1 MTIGLLDRLVSS
13 RSNSMACRQ
22 PNNTKRPYMATTPVH
37 YPWYKKEDTDAFF
50 ALFQNNIA
58 NFVII
63 AISMLSMGFP
73 ASIVFGQVLPGAAV
87 AVMAGNFYYAW
98 SAARLARKENRADVT
113 ALSYGISTPVMFV
126 FLFGVLLPVKQ
137 LTGDAEMAWK
147 VSVAACFISGAIS
160 AAGSLIGRWAQYH
173 LPRAAMLGAVAGV
186 ALTFIAGEMLFKTLE
201 MPVIGLLVLAIII
214 VGLVARVSMPFRL
227 PTSLFA
233 IVIGTAM
240 AYLIGDAGGE
250 RFSDAFT
257 HLGFYPLLPSLA
269 WFEGLGL
276 LLTGMLAILTV
287 VLPITLYTAIETM
300 NNVEAMEAAGDKY
313 DVRECQAVDGVGTM
327 IGSLFGGVFPTTVY
341 IATVGA
347 KWMGAGR
354 GYSILNGVVYGFA
367 TMFGLI
373 AALAAIIPV
382 SVVAPIL
389 VFVGMSMIATAF
401 QSNDTRY
408 YPAVALAMLPYFANY
423 VMTRFNRGAGEV
435 VADISGGIVAMGQ
448 GAMFM
453 AIFVGAMTVSVIDHQ
468 FRRAA
473 VFAGVAAAFSFVGL
487 MHAPEL
493 AFNAAWDFTLGYL
506 VMGALFLYFSWQE
519 KEQAMAH
526 PAAVRPTSVPPASP
540 TEPDQA

>member
-1 MTIGLLDRLVSS
+1 MTAPSGHS
-13 RSNSMACRQ
+13 
-22 PNNTKRPYMATTPVH
+22 PVH

-63 AISMLSMGFP
+63 AITMLGMGFP

-98 SAARLARKENRADVT
+98 SAARLARRENRADVT

-126 FLFGVLLPVKQ
+126 FLFGVLLPAKQ
-137 LTGDAEMAWK
+137 LTGDAQLAWK
-147 VSVAACFISGAIS
+147 VAVAACFISGAIE
-160 AAGSLIGRWAQYH
+160 AAVSLIGRWVQYH

-214 VGLVARVSMPFRL
+214 VGLVARVAMPFRL
-227 PTSLFA
+227 PASLFA
-233 IVIGTAM
+233 ILVGTAM

-257 HLGFYPLLPSLA
+257 HLGFYPLLPNLA

-276 LLTGMLAILTV
+276 LFTGMLAVLTV
-287 VLPITLYTAIETM
+287 VLPITLYNAIETM
-300 NNVEAMEAAGDKY
+300 NNVEAMEAAGDTY

-327 IGSLFGGVFPTTVY
+327 IGALFGGVFPTTVY

-354 GYSILNGVVYGFA
+354 GYSILNGVVYAMA

-423 VMTRFNRGAGEV
+423 VMTRFNRAAEETVSGISAGV
-435 VADISGGIVAMGQ
+435 VPLGQ
-448 GAMFM
+448 GAMFT
-453 AIFVGAMTVSVIDHQ
+453 AILLGAMTVAVIDHH

-473 VFAGVAAAFSFVGL
+473 AFAAVAAGFSFVGL
-487 MHAPEL
+487 MHAPKL
-493 AFNAAWDFTLGYL
+493 AINAAGDYTLGYL
-506 VMGALFLYFSWQE
+506 VMGVLFLYFAWQE
-519 KEQAMAH
+519 QRQSAT
-526 PAAVRPTSVPPASP
+526 TSA
-540 TEPDQA
+540 TRLG

>member
-1 MTIGLLDRLVSS
+1 
-13 RSNSMACRQ
+13 MAAAS
-22 PNNTKRPYMATTPVH
+22 TH

-58 NFVII
+58 NFIVI
-63 AISMLSMGFP
+63 AITMLGMGFP
-73 ASIVFGQVLPGAAV
+73 SSIVYGQVLPGAAI
-87 AVMAGNFYYAW
+87 AVMVGNFYYAW
-98 SAARLARKENRADVT
+98 SAARLARKESRTDVT

-126 FLFGVLLPVKQ
+126 FLFGVLLPAKQ
-137 LTGDAEMAWK
+137 LTGDTELAWK
-147 VSVAACFISGAIS
+147 VAVAACFISGAIE
-160 AAGSLIGRWAQYH
+160 AAISLIGRWVQYH

-201 MPVIGLLVLAIII
+201 VPVIGLLVLAIII
-214 VGLVARVSMPFRL
+214 VGLVARVSMPFKL
-227 PTSLFA
+227 PASLFA
-233 IVIGTAM
+233 IIVGTAM
-240 AYLIGDAGGE
+240 AYLIGDAGSE

-257 HLGFYPLLPSLA
+257 HLGFYPLLPNLA

-276 LLTGMLAILTV
+276 LFTGMLAVLTV
-287 VLPITLYTAIETM
+287 VLPITLYNAIETM

-327 IGSLFGGVFPTTVY
+327 IGALFGGVFPTTVY

-354 GYSILNGVVYGFA
+354 GYSLLNGAVYALA
-367 TMFGLI
+367 TMTGLI

-401 QSNDTRY
+401 QANDTRY

-423 VMTRFNRGAGEV
+423 IMTRFSRGAGEV
-435 VADISGGIVAMGQ
+435 VSDISSAIVVMGQ

-453 AIFVGAMTVSVIDHQ
+453 AILLGAMTVSVIDHQ

-473 VFAGVAAAFSFVGL
+473 VFALIAAGFSFVGL
-487 MHAPEL
+487 MHAPQL
-493 AFNAAWDFTLGYL
+493 ALNAAPQFVLGYL
-506 VMGALFLYFSWQE
+506 AMALLFAYFSFQE
-519 KEQAMAH
+519 APHK
-526 PAAVRPTSVPPASP
+526 R
-540 TEPDQA
+540 

>member
-1 MTIGLLDRLVSS
+1 
-13 RSNSMACRQ
+13 MAAAS
-22 PNNTKRPYMATTPVH
+22 TH

-63 AISMLSMGFP
+63 AITMLGMGFP
-73 ASIVFGQVLPGAAV
+73 ASIVYGQVLPGAAV
-87 AVMAGNFYYAW
+87 AVMVGNFYYAW
-98 SAARLARKENRADVT
+98 SAARLARKEQRTDVT

-126 FLFGVLLPVKQ
+126 FLFGVLLPAKQ
-137 LTGDAEMAWK
+137 LTGDAALAWK
-147 VSVAACFISGAIS
+147 IAVAACFISGAIE
-160 AAGSLIGRWAQYH
+160 AAISIIGRWVQYH

-201 MPVIGLLVLAIII
+201 MPIIGLVVLAIII
-214 VGLVARVSMPFRL
+214 VGLIARVSMPFRL

-233 IVIGTAM
+233 IVVGTLM
-240 AYLIGDAGGE
+240 AYLIGDADGA
-250 RFSDAFT
+250 RFSDAFS
-257 HLGFYPLLPSLA
+257 HLGFYPLLPNLA

-276 LLTGMLAILTV
+276 LFTSMLAVLTV
-287 VLPITLYTAIETM
+287 VLPITLYNAIETM

-327 IGSLFGGVFPTTVY
+327 IGALFGGVFPTTVY

-354 GYSILNGVVYGFA
+354 GYSLLNGAVYAIA

-389 VFVGMSMIATAF
+389 VFVGISMIATAF
-401 QSNDTRY
+401 QTNDTRY

-423 VMTRFNRGAGEV
+423 VMTRFNRGAEEV
-435 VADISGGIVAMGQ
+435 VSDISNAIVIMGQ

-453 AIFVGAMTVSVIDHQ
+453 AIFLGAMTVSVIDHQ

-473 VFAGVAAAFSFVGL
+473 AFALIAAGFSWLGL
-487 MHAPEL
+487 MHAPKL
-493 AFNAAWDFTLGYL
+493 ALNAAPDFVVGYL
-506 VMGALFLYFSWQE
+506 
-519 KEQAMAH
+519 AMAVFFAYFAFQQRNEGH
-526 PAAVRPTSVPPASP
+526 
-540 TEPDQA
+540 

>member
-1 MTIGLLDRLVSS
+1 
-13 RSNSMACRQ
+13 MAA
-22 PNNTKRPYMATTPVH
+22 PSGHSPVH

-63 AISMLSMGFP
+63 AITMLGMGFP

-98 SAARLARKENRADVT
+98 SAARLARRENRADVT

-126 FLFGVLLPVKQ
+126 FLFGVLLPAKQ
-137 LTGDAEMAWK
+137 LTGDAQLAWK
-147 VSVAACFISGAIS
+147 VAVAACFISGAIE
-160 AAGSLIGRWAQYH
+160 AAVSLIGRWVQYH

-214 VGLVARVSMPFRL
+214 VGLVARVAMPFRL
-227 PTSLFA
+227 PASLFA
-233 IVIGTAM
+233 ILVGTAM

-257 HLGFYPLLPSLA
+257 HLGFYPLLPNLA

-276 LLTGMLAILTV
+276 LFTGMLAVLTV
-287 VLPITLYTAIETM
+287 VLPITLYNAIETM
-300 NNVEAMEAAGDKY
+300 NNVEAMEAAGDTY

-327 IGSLFGGVFPTTVY
+327 IGALFGGVFPTTVY

-354 GYSILNGVVYGFA
+354 GYSILNGVVYAMA

-423 VMTRFNRGAGEV
+423 VMTRFNRAAEETVSGISAGV
-435 VADISGGIVAMGQ
+435 VPLGQ
-448 GAMFM
+448 GAMFT
-453 AIFVGAMTVSVIDHQ
+453 AILLGAMTVAVIDHH

-473 VFAGVAAAFSFVGL
+473 AFAAVAAGFSFVGL
-487 MHAPEL
+487 MHAPKL
-493 AFNAAWDFTLGYL
+493 AINAAGDYTLGYL
-506 VMGALFLYFSWQE
+506 VMGVLFLYFAWQE
-519 KEQAMAH
+519 QRQSAT
-526 PAAVRPTSVPPASP
+526 TSA
-540 TEPDQA
+540 TRLG

>member
-1 MTIGLLDRLVSS
+1 
-13 RSNSMACRQ
+13 
-22 PNNTKRPYMATTPVH
+22 MATPAGIS

-63 AISMLSMGFP
+63 AITMLGMGFP
-73 ASIVFGQVLPGAAV
+73 ASIVYGQVLPGAAV

-98 SAARLARKENRADVT
+98 SAARLARKEQRTDVT

-126 FLFGVLLPVKQ
+126 FLFGVLLPAKQ
-137 LTGDAEMAWK
+137 LTGDAALAWK
-147 VSVAACFISGAIS
+147 IAVAACFISGAIE
-160 AAGSLIGRWAQYH
+160 AAISIIGRWVQYH

-201 MPVIGLLVLAIII
+201 MPIIGLVVLAIII
-214 VGLVARVSMPFRL
+214 IGLIGRVSMPFRL

-233 IVIGTAM
+233 IVVGTLM
-240 AYLIGDAGGE
+240 AYLIGDADSA
-250 RFSDAFT
+250 RFSDAFS
-257 HLGFYPLLPSLA
+257 HLGFYPLLPNLA

-276 LLTGMLAILTV
+276 LFTSMLAVLTV
-287 VLPITLYTAIETM
+287 VLPITLYNAIETM

-313 DVRECQAVDGVGTM
+313 DVRECQAVDGAGTM
-327 IGSLFGGVFPTTVY
+327 IGALFGGVFPTTVY

-354 GYSILNGVVYGFA
+354 GYSLLNGAVYAIA

-389 VFVGMSMIATAF
+389 VFVGISMIATAF
-401 QSNDTRY
+401 QTNDTRY

-423 VMTRFNRGAGEV
+423 VMTRFNRGAEEV
-435 VADISGGIVAMGQ
+435 VSDISNAIVIMGQ

-453 AIFVGAMTVSVIDHQ
+453 AIFLGAMTVSVIDHQ

-473 VFAGVAAAFSFVGL
+473 AFAVIAAGFSWLGL
-487 MHAPEL
+487 MHAPKL
-493 AFNAAWDFTLGYL
+493 ALNAAPDFVVGYL
-506 VMGALFLYFSWQE
+506 
-519 KEQAMAH
+519 AMAILFAYFAFQQRNEGH
-526 PAAVRPTSVPPASP
+526 
-540 TEPDQA
+540 

>member
-1 MTIGLLDRLVSS
+1 MAAA
-13 RSNSMACRQ
+13 SN
-22 PNNTKRPYMATTPVH
+22 H

-63 AISMLSMGFP
+63 AITMLGMGFP
-73 ASIVFGQVLPGAAV
+73 TSIVYGQVLPGAAV

-98 SAARLARKENRADVT
+98 SAARLARKENRSDVT

-126 FLFGVLLPVKQ
+126 FLFGVLLPAKQ
-137 LTGDAEMAWK
+137 LTGDADLAWK
-147 VSVAACFISGAIS
+147 IAVAACFISGAIE
-160 AAGSLIGRWAQYH
+160 ALISIIGGWVQRH

-201 MPVIGLLVLAIII
+201 IPVIGLLVLGIII
-214 VGLVARVSMPFRL
+214 VGLVARVSMPFKL
-227 PTSLFA
+227 PASLFA
-233 IVIGTAM
+233 IVVGTAM
-240 AYLIGDAGGE
+240 AYLIGDSGSE
-250 RFSDAFT
+250 RFSDAFS
-257 HLGFYPLLPSLA
+257 HLGFYPLLPNLA

-276 LLTGMLAILTV
+276 LFTGMLAVLTV
-287 VLPITLYTAIETM
+287 VLPITLYNAIETM

-313 DVRECQAVDGVGTM
+313 DVRECQAVDGAGTM
-327 IGSLFGGVFPTTVY
+327 IGALFGGVFPTTVY

-354 GYSILNGVVYGFA
+354 GYSLLNGAVYAVA

-401 QSNDTRY
+401 QANDTRY
-408 YPAVALAMLPYFANY
+408 YPAIALAMLPYFANY
-423 VMTRFNRGAGEV
+423 LMTRFNRGAGEV
-435 VADISGGIVAMGQ
+435 VSDISSAIVVMGQ

-453 AIFVGAMTVSVIDHQ
+453 AIFLGAMTVSIIDHQ

-473 VFAGVAAAFSFVGL
+473 VFAVIAAGFSFVGL
-487 MHAPEL
+487 MHAPKL
-493 AFNAAWDFTLGYL
+493 AFNAAPEFVLGYL
-506 VMGALFLYFSWQE
+506 SMALLFAYFAFQE
-519 KEQAMAH
+519 APH
-526 PAAVRPTSVPPASP
+526 RR
-540 TEPDQA
+540 

>member
-1 MTIGLLDRLVSS
+1 
-13 RSNSMACRQ
+13 MAA
-22 PNNTKRPYMATTPVH
+22 PSGHSPVH

-63 AISMLSMGFP
+63 AITMLGMGFP

-98 SAARLARKENRADVT
+98 SAARLARRENRADVT

-126 FLFGVLLPVKQ
+126 FLFGVLLPAKQ
-137 LTGDAEMAWK
+137 LTGDAQLAWK
-147 VSVAACFISGAIS
+147 VAVAACFISGAIE
-160 AAGSLIGRWAQYH
+160 AAVSLIGRWVQYH

-214 VGLVARVSMPFRL
+214 VGLVARVAMPFRL
-227 PTSLFA
+227 PASLFA
-233 IVIGTAM
+233 ILVGTAM

-257 HLGFYPLLPSLA
+257 HLGFYPLLPNLA

-276 LLTGMLAILTV
+276 LFTGMLAVLTV
-287 VLPITLYTAIETM
+287 VLPITLYNAIETM
-300 NNVEAMEAAGDKY
+300 NNVEAMEAAGDTY

-327 IGSLFGGVFPTTVY
+327 IGALFGGVFPTTVY

-354 GYSILNGVVYGFA
+354 GYSILNGVVYAMA

-423 VMTRFNRGAGEV
+423 VMTRFNRAAEETVSGISAGV
-435 VADISGGIVAMGQ
+435 VPLGQ
-448 GAMFM
+448 GAMFT
-453 AIFVGAMTVSVIDHQ
+453 AILLGAMTVAVIDHH

-473 VFAGVAAAFSFVGL
+473 AFAAVAAGFSFVGL
-487 MHAPEL
+487 MHAPKL
-493 AFNAAWDFTLGYL
+493 AINAAGDYTLGYL
-506 VMGALFLYFSWQE
+506 VMGVLFLYFAWQE
-519 KEQAMAH
+519 QRQSAIISAT
-526 PAAVRPTSVPPASP
+526 RLG
-540 TEPDQA
+540 